1 MSARNEEGGDARF
14 DLSRHAALK
23 SRTGGDVLVLP
34 ERAIRIGGSGGE
46 ILRLCEGGR
55 SRDELVREMK
65 ARYPSAT
72 DIGST
77 DIGSTDIEREVD
89 RFLSEMLELG
99 GITRVAA
106 AREESPE

>member
-1 MSARNEEGGDARF
+1 MSKPGADDDARF

-55 SRDELVREMK
+55 SREELVREMK
-65 ARYPSAT
+65 ARYPAT
-72 DIGST
+72 AG
-77 DIGSTDIEREVD
+77 IEREVD

-99 GITRVAA
+99 GIVRVTEA
-106 AREESPE
+106 EGNSPA

>member
-1 MSARNEEGGDARF
+1 MRSHEKDVETPRPGAVPRF

-55 SRDELVREMK
+55 SRDEIVREMK
-65 ARYPSAT
+65 ARYPETA
-72 DIGST
+72 G
-77 DIGSTDIEREVD
+77 IESEVD
-89 RFLSEMLELG
+89 RFLAEMLELG
-99 GITRVAA
+99 GVTLRAESIEE
-106 AREESPE
+106 ARE